1 MGTVNAPTREISDH
15 VSNSSGQMFTT
26 TDIRNHINKYN
37 SEIHADE
44 NDMNYFLK
52 HIIKDGSNVDTK
64 YDENKRV
71 RVLLVQTQFKVKPLF
86 YRHNFWNK

>member
-1 MGTVNAPTREISDH
+1 MSPNLLVKCSLLLTLETIS
-15 VSNSSGQMFTT
+15 T
-26 TDIRNHINKYN
+26 N

-52 HIIKDGSNVDTK
+52 HNIKDGGNVDTK
-64 YDENKRV
+64 YDDNKRV